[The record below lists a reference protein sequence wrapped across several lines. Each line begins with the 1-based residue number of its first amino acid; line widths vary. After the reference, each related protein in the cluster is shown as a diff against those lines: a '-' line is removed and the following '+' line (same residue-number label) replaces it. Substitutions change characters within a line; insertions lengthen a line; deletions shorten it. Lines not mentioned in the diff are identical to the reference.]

1 MASKQPVSS
10 IAGTIS
16 PMAFVQFGEVAA
28 TLQKEVLEG
37 YAQFNRGWLARM
49 QSEIALWS
57 ELSSDLT
64 ASRSLPDAFNIYT
77 KWVSRQMQMTA
88 EDGQR
93 LFNGY
98 QQISQRVTRP
108 LTRPVAI
115 RKQGE
120 PFRARRVSR

>member
-1 MASKQPVSS
+1 MASKDPISS
-10 IAGTIS
+10 ITETMR

-28 TLQKEVLEG
+28 TLQREILEG
-37 YAQFNRGWLARM
+37 CEQLNRAWLARM

-57 ELSSDLT
+57 ELASDLT
-64 ASRSLPDAFNIYT
+64 STRSFPEIFETYS
-77 KWVSRQMQMTA
+77 KWASRQMQMTV

-98 QQISQRVTRP
+98 QNMSQRVTRS

-115 RKQGE
+115 RKQGK
-120 PFRARRVSR
+120 PFRARHGSR